1 MSGAGIGGDG
11 GAAESGL
18 ESESG
23 PESRPESG
31 FESGFE
37 ARAESAAES
46 SAESGSGNVAGSGSD
61 SDSGG
66 GPASAEVA
74 ESADQ
79 SGAPGVPDGPRD
91 AAAVLQRRYRRA
103 LMLLPRAY
111 RAQRG
116 EEMLGVL
123 MDSAPEQ
130 QRWPKLSEVLS
141 LATHSV
147 RVRSGVGAQALPSQA
162 VRPLMRAVAL
172 LGTLYLS
179 FLVAVGQFLGL
190 RWNWGIYGSD
200 INYSD
205 LDGHHHTFA
214 QMALLQVAGLLWL
227 GAFAAMLLGRQR
239 FVQILGWML
248 VVLAAS
254 QVTGAY
260 TALATV
266 PPLIVAA
273 AVIATGTKEIAPA
286 QHLRRW
292 FAALAA
298 VAAIVVVVAWYGRGT
313 YGHPAE
319 TGPLVAVAAAVAA
332 VAALRGWRRAE
343 WAVAAAVVGGI
354 AGIQRALDANH
365 YPDWQSTG
373 LDPRLRLI
381 LIGEAVL
388 ILVAVYAIV
397 RQRRQKPTAIIGS

>member
-1 MSGAGIGGDG
+1 MSGAGMAGDG
-11 GAAESGL
+11 
-18 ESESG
+18 
-23 PESRPESG
+23 PT
-31 FESGFE
+31 
-37 ARAESAAES
+37 SAA
-46 SAESGSGNVAGSGSD
+46 AN
-61 SDSGG
+61 
-66 GPASAEVA
+66 
-74 ESADQ
+74 ESADG
-79 SGAPGVPDGPRD
+79 SGAPDAPDAPGVPAGPRD
-91 AAAVLQRRYRRA
+91 AAAALQRRYRRV
-103 LMLLPRAY
+103 LMVLPRPY

-116 EEMLGVL
+116 EEMLTVL

-147 RVRSGVGAQALPSQA
+147 RVRSGVGAQALPSEA
-162 VRPLMRAVAL
+162 ARPLMRAVAL

-179 FLVAVGQFLGL
+179 FLVAIGQALGL
-190 RWNWGIYGSD
+190 RWNWGIYASD

-214 QMALLQVAGLLWL
+214 QVALLQVSGLLWL
-227 GAFAAMLLGRQR
+227 GAFAALLLGRR
-239 FVQILGWML
+239 RLVQILGWML

-254 QVTGAY
+254 QVTGGY

-266 PPLIVAA
+266 PSLIVAA
-273 AVIATGTKEIAPA
+273 ALIATGSKEIAPA

-292 FAALAA
+292 FAALGA
-298 VAAIVVVVAWYGRGT
+298 VAAIVGAVAWYGQGT

-319 TGPLVAVAAAVAA
+319 VGPLAAVAAAVAA
-332 VAALRGWRRAE
+332 VAALGGWRRAE
-343 WAVAAAVVGGI
+343 WAVAAAVVGGL

-365 YPDWQSTG
+365 YPDWQSAG

-388 ILVAVYAIV
+388 VLVAVYAIV
-397 RQRRQKPTAIIGS
+397 RQRRQRSAAIVSS